1 MIIVLGVLL
10 GLNLGA
16 IVGFW
21 LVLSVTWFTNMSH
34 LILWLLI
41 VLAHGIATLL
51 MCWRAL
57 VGNPSYL
64 LLGLTLL
71 ISCALIVGLHTRAD
85 RHMRRHFEQP
95 DAWYDAFYDVL
106 SDMDDSTK

>member
-16 IVGFW
+16 IVGLW
-21 LVLSVTWFTNMSH
+21 LVLPVTWFADVPH
-34 LILWLLI
+34 PLLSLLT

-51 MCWRAL
+51 ICWQAL

-64 LLGLTLL
+64 LLGLTLT
-71 ISCALIVGLHTRAD
+71 ISCALIVALHTRAD